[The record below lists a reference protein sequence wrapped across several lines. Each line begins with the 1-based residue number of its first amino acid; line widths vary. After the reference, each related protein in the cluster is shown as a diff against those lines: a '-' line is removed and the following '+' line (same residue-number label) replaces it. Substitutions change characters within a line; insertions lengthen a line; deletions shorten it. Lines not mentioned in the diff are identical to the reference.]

1 MTVRPRRSVLYMPGS
16 NARAIEK
23 ARELPADG
31 IILDL
36 EDAVAPEA
44 KVMAREQIRKALE
57 KGGFGDREVF
67 VRINGLDTRWW
78 VDDLHAVAD
87 VRPDAVLVP
96 KISDPHQL
104 QDLAARIVDMGT
116 DPHIRVWAMMETP
129 LAMINV
135 GAIAAAAHDSE
146 TRLSGFVMGTNDLAK
161 DTRARIVPGR
171 APMLPWLMTCVAA
184 ARAFGIDILDGVYN
198 DLGNAEGFAE
208 ECRQARDLG
217 FDGKTLIHPRQI
229 EVCNDAFSPAPEE
242 VEAARKIIAAF
253 DLPENQGKGVI
264 QIEGR
269 MVGPW
274 VREAEDCWQRTLATH
289 RKTILRLDLRG
300 VVVIDQAVWG
310 V

>member
-23 ARELPADG
+23 ARELPADAV
-31 IILDL
+31 ILDL

-44 KVMAREQIRKALE
+44 KAMAREQIRKALE

-198 DLGNAEGFAE
+198 DLGNAEGFAD

-229 EVCNDAFSPAPEE
+229 EVCNDTFSPAPEE
-242 VEAARKIIAAF
+242 VQAARKIIAAF

-269 MVGPW
+269 MVERLHADMARRT
-274 VREAEDCWQRTLATH
+274 VEIADAIARREP
-289 RKTILRLDLRG
+289 
-300 VVVIDQAVWG
+300 AVQKQPA
-310 V
+310 